1 MKIVRND
8 CEYDA
13 VIKIIKNCDFSNA
26 SISQKKQLWGIL
38 DKLLPEKT
46 GLYKAVNILRRNS
59 NMTIVEL
66 SKSLSQH
73 VKEKAMECKTVDE
86 LMTLAKENSVDLTAE
101 MAGEI
106 LKATAGGDL
115 SDEDLDAVAG
125 GKNSC
130 STQDMTCG
138 TQNLINV

>member
-1 MKIVRND
+1 
-8 CEYDA
+8 
-13 VIKIIKNCDFSNA
+13 
-26 SISQKKQLWGIL
+26 
-38 DKLLPEKT
+38 
-46 GLYKAVNILRRNS
+46 
-59 NMTIVEL
+59 MTIVEL
-66 SKSLSQH
+66 SKTLSQD
-73 VKEKAMECKTVDE
+73 VKEKAMQCKTVDE

-130 STQDMTCG
+130 GTQDMTCG